1 MALDTRFLRIRS
13 IMDGSVL
20 MTRLQS
26 TTLNCND
33 LLLAS
38 SLMAF
43 TGGAGSTGAR
53 LTGTVDRLSMAEFTE
68 LVTRQIPVSPFAETN
83 LNLVFND
90 VSLTLDECVDI
101 YISIS

>member
-1 MALDTRFLRIRS
+1 
-13 IMDGSVL
+13 
-20 MTRLQS
+20 
-26 TTLNCND
+26 
-33 LLLAS
+33 
-38 SLMAF
+38 
-43 TGGAGSTGAR
+43 
-53 LTGTVDRLSMAEFTE
+53 MAEFTE